1 MLGNKNIYKMNK
13 VALIIIYN
21 HQYNKNIEV
30 LEKIYKN
37 RFSDIYHLVPFY
49 KGEKLNVIP
58 VYESSYYFQG
68 YVAQGFTCFFKE
80 EYKHYFFIAD
90 DLLLN
95 PTINDNN
102 YSEYFNLNLN
112 TCFIPGFI
120 SLDECV
126 WWPQLHHA
134 FEWDIN
140 FPGVEAKNQLPK
152 YEVALQAFKK
162 HGLEI
167 KPLNF
172 NQRWYKPTQ
181 LTVENF
187 GFKMIRKNIHYL
199 IRKTKNKLTNNQYN
213 LPYPMVGSYSDIFIV
228 SSVAIKRFCH
238 YCGVFAATK
247 LFVEIGLPTSLVL
260 SGQEIVTEKDLKLNG
275 KALWYDGNHRL
286 NGDLKPAFGDYE
298 ELDIFNNNLKDL
310 LINFP
315 ENYIYLHPIKLS
327 KWNTE
332 T

>member
-1 MLGNKNIYKMNK
+1 MNK

-199 IRKTKNKLTNNQYN
+199 IRKTKNKL
-213 LPYPMVGSYSDIFIV
+213 M
-228 SSVAIKRFCH
+228 
-238 YCGVFAATK
+238 
-247 LFVEIGLPTSLVL
+247 SL
-260 SGQEIVTEKDLKLNG
+260 I
-275 KALWYDGNHRL
+275 
-286 NGDLKPAFGDYE
+286 
-298 ELDIFNNNLKDL
+298 I
-310 LINFP
+310 
-315 ENYIYLHPIKLS
+315 
-327 KWNTE
+327 
-332 T
+332 